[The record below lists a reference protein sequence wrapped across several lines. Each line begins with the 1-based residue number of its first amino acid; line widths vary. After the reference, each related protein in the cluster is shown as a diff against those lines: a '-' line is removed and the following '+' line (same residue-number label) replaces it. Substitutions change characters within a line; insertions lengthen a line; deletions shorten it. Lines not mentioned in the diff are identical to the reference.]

1 MQIFVFIARARE
13 IVGCCDGDMLFSM
26 IFFTVLLLTAAIVL
40 VRRIL

>member
-13 IVGCCDGDMLFSM
+13 IVGGGDGDMLFSM